1 MRLRFRN
8 RPKSNCAAAAA
19 RSALWLGGVRLLS
32 GVMPYEYN
40 PQPMA
45 VIRCYVSFCR
55 SIDAV
60 RLLAVLLAVLRFM
73 RGDKRPTLLLYVRRQ
88 FVSLVIG
95 HLAAQ
100 VPPVILTCNRPP
112 DARRDPVLGL

>member
-1 MRLRFRN
+1 MSEAVGRECRLS
-8 RPKSNCAAAAA
+8 PI
-19 RSALWLGGVRLLS
+19 
-32 GVMPYEYN
+32 
-40 PQPMA
+40 A

-55 SIDAV
+55 LIDAV
-60 RLLAVLLAVLRFM
+60 RLLTVLLAVLRFM

-100 VPPVILTCNRPP
+100 VPPVILTCDRPA